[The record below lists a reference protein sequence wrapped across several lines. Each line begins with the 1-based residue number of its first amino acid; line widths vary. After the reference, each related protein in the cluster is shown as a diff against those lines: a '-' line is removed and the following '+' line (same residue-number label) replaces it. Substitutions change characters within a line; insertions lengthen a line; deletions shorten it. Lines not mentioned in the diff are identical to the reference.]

1 MNPTESRMKH
11 WLPEGLG
18 NGGTCVRTLAG
29 FGPFLFDEGWHCFVW
44 SDRSCTHAKVRD
56 LKAARVKSVHGI
68 EHLRRWHQYENR
80 VDVMQKEHP
89 YFEFLDAW
97 FPPRCLK
104 SPKRRF
110 AKFDGGLSTASLP
123 WSSLLHLDGNAQVM
137 TNSQA
142 FFDCGEPMVEDRNDK
157 ILLHR
162 TSFWTGIAMP
172 LSSQFLIIERV
183 ETGCMGSGGY
193 FASAVCTSPSI
204 TCGDQSMWGGE
215 QALITARVALG
226 DTYCTSETC
235 RNYNQHI
242 LLLRL

>member
-1 MNPTESRMKH
+1 
-11 WLPEGLG
+11 
-18 NGGTCVRTLAG
+18 
-29 FGPFLFDEGWHCFVW
+29 
-44 SDRSCTHAKVRD
+44 
-56 LKAARVKSVHGI
+56 
-68 EHLRRWHQYENR
+68 
-80 VDVMQKEHP
+80 
-89 YFEFLDAW
+89 
-97 FPPRCLK
+97 
-104 SPKRRF
+104 
-110 AKFDGGLSTASLP
+110 
-123 WSSLLHLDGNAQVM
+123 
-137 TNSQA
+137 
-142 FFDCGEPMVEDRNDK
+142 
-157 ILLHR
+157 
-162 TSFWTGIAMP
+162 MP